1 MMIPIHSGNHM
12 NQPMSQIEL
21 EGLAEKLEHL
31 SVQYIQDKNWIAL
44 EQMLDPACQFVGMN
58 GACDRQSAMTLMKT
72 MNLGPVKFK
81 DFKVT
86 QSGDNLVVSFWLAA
100 LEYQDGKELSADYSP
115 RLSIWKMVG
124 SQYLC
129 IAYADL
135 ITQKG
140 LEKA

>member
-1 MMIPIHSGNHM
+1 
-12 NQPMSQIEL
+12 
-21 EGLAEKLEHL
+21 
-31 SVQYIQDKNWIAL
+31 
-44 EQMLDPACQFVGMN
+44 
-58 GACDRQSAMTLMKT
+58 

-100 LEYQDGKELSADYSP
+100 LEHQDGKELSADYSP